1 MTASDAPL
9 VSVVTP
15 CLNAAAYIEQCI
27 QSVKQQDYPNLEHV
41 IVDGKSTDGTLSI
54 IKKHER
60 SYNMRW
66 LSETDRSPVE
76 AINKGLRI
84 AKGAILSHLPSDDL
98 LLPWA
103 VGTVVRKFE
112 ESPETDLVYG
122 DLVRTPYGG
131 RFGTIY
137 FDPPE
142 DALRTHLRFNSIAAM
157 TVFFRRRVFDS
168 LKGLDEQFRI
178 VSDYDFWLRAAMQFR
193 FSKVDEA
200 LACFQPRKR
209 SVSVGDP
216 AAHHRERL
224 SLGRKHRHLTVGLS
238 LAEASYYFRRVLL
251 ILRYQ
256 LRLLSMSSG
265 NKNIPGDYPWKNL
278 AGSGWISPWRLR
290 REILFSPLLSTNN
303 EIEARISHGY
313 VRMEQLSGTTR
324 GRREEIIGDE
334 RRRRIARDTEGR
346 ELF

>member
-27 QSVKQQDYPNLEHV
+27 RSVKQQDYPNVEHV

-66 LSETDRSPVE
+66 VSETDRSPVE
-76 AINKGLRI
+76 AINKGLRM
-84 AKGAILSHLPSDDL
+84 AKGTILSHLPSDDL

-103 VGTVVRKFE
+103 VRTVVRRFG

-122 DLVRTPYGG
+122 DLVRTPYGS

-142 DALRTHLRFNSIAAM
+142 AMLRTHLRFNSIAAM
-157 TVFFRRRVFDS
+157 TVFFRRRVLDL
-168 LKGLDEQFRI
+168 LKGLDEEFRI
-178 VSDYDFWLRAAMQFR
+178 VSDYDFWLRAAKQFR

-209 SVSVGDP
+209 SISVGDP
-216 AAHHRERL
+216 AAHHQERL
-224 SLGRKHRHLTVGLS
+224 TLGKKHRHITVGLS
-238 LAEASYYFRRVLL
+238 LDKASYYLRRVLL

-256 LRLLSMSSG
+256 LTLLSMSSG
-265 NKNIPGDYPWKNL
+265 NNITGYPWKNL
-278 AGSGWISPWRLR
+278 AGSGWISPWHLR

-313 VRMEQLSGTTR
+313 VRM
-324 GRREEIIGDE
+324 
-334 RRRRIARDTEGR
+334 
-346 ELF
+346 